1 MLSDLREN
9 QGTITRTQETMTPI
23 EESRPR
29 PIHRHRSSP
38 SLNRKRPASP
48 VSLAD
53 INPRSRFTSV
63 KKRVLH
69 SDVYG
74 TNDDYPQTPT
84 VQSDHQP
91 PSPLRASSPT
101 LSLDQGAPS
110 YASPHTQGNIDDVDL
125 GDAYIDATN
134 EDGMLSPDHAMSLP
148 SPTLSPVT
156 GGINPSHEEY
166 FDAPS
171 HILVHRSPTPLED
184 DDPYTIQ
191 GMLNSYGGYPAIMQ
205 IPALC
210 ETFDTLPPNVQT
222 YVLWQLL
229 KRCQIP
235 TLQFAAHVIAPTLQR
250 DFLADLPLE
259 LSLNILK
266 YLDSRSLC
274 RASAVSRMWR
284 KIVDADD
291 YIWKHRFEEDGFK
304 LSEPDLEKLEAD
316 EEDAFPSRKA
326 SRASVSP
333 TSSRRRGSV
342 PATRRS
348 SRTTSA
354 SRSLKRNSTG
364 NVKAS
369 PKSPAKALPTA
380 KPVSYKEL
388 YRQHFIVRSNWMN
401 PNVRPNHIS
410 FQGHGRNVVT
420 CLQFDSDRVI
430 SGSDDSTINIYDT
443 RTGRLSHTLHG
454 HDGGVWALQY
464 LDNVLVSGS
473 TDRTVRV
480 WDIERAECTQIF
492 YGHTSTVRCLQI
504 IMPRMQPDG
513 EWFPEEP
520 IIVTGSRDST
530 LRVWLL
536 PKRGSQRYLPTP
548 PEAANEETGNSSTS
562 ADPSTSPGTTA
573 PATVSTNP
581 YFLRKLT
588 GHSQSVRALSGAGN
602 TLVSGS
608 YDHTVRVWKISTGE
622 CRWRLQGHIAKV
634 YSVVY
639 DAERDRCFS
648 GSMDHC
654 VKVWSLATGTNIF
667 TLEGTSPRNIKLMAG
682 HSSLVGLLDLSHDY
696 LVSAAADSTLRIWN
710 PDTGKCQHVL
720 SAHTGA
726 ITCFQHNE
734 NMVLSGSDGTLKM
747 WDVRTGEF
755 VRDLLHGLSGVW
767 QIKFDDRRCVA
778 AVQRGGI
785 TWIDVLT
792 FGEEDGRMVRAGGGR
807 MIIPENLN
815 P

>member
-1 MLSDLREN
+1 VLNELREN
-9 QGTITRTQETMTPI
+9 QGTITRTEEAMTPI
-23 EESRPR
+23 EESRSR
-29 PIHRHRSSP
+29 TIQLQHSSS

-53 INPRSRFTSV
+53 VNPRSRYGSL
-63 KKRVLH
+63 KKRVTH

-74 TNDDYPQTPT
+74 GNDEYPQTPT
-84 VQSDHQP
+84 IQSDQQG
-91 PSPLRASSPT
+91 ASSPRGSSPT
-101 LSLDQGAPS
+101 FSLEERAVPS
-110 YASPHTQGNIDDVDL
+110 YASPHTLGHIDDEPMD
-125 GDAYIDATN
+125 DTFPAIDATN

-148 SPTLSPVT
+148 SPTLSPIT
-156 GGINPSHEEY
+156 GAANHPHEY
-166 FDAPS
+166 FGSPTHAL
-171 HILVHRSPTPLED
+171 IHRSPTPLED
-184 DDPYTIQ
+184 DDPYTVQ
-191 GMLNSYGGYPAIMQ
+191 GMLNTYSGYPAIMQ
-205 IPALC
+205 IPAMC
-210 ETFDTLPPNVQT
+210 ETFDVLPPNIQT

-229 KRCQIP
+229 RRCQIP
-235 TLQFAAHVIAPTLQR
+235 TLQFAAKVIEPTLKR

-266 YLDSRSLC
+266 YFDSKSLC
-274 RASAVSRMWR
+274 RAGAVSRTWL

-291 YIWKHRFEEDGFK
+291 YIWKHRFEQDGFK
-304 LSEPDLEKLEAD
+304 LEEAD
-316 EEDAFPSRKA
+316 TERVLEEEEEILPS
-326 SRASVSP
+326 
-333 TSSRRRGSV
+333 
-342 PATRRS
+342 RRS
-348 SRTTSA
+348 SRTSVSSA
-354 SRSLKRNSTG
+354 TGRRRGSFQSTRRSVRLNSIRPIKRNSL
-364 NVKAS
+364 KS
-369 PKSPAKALPTA
+369 PKTSPSKLTLNIP
-380 KPVSYKEL
+380 KPPSYKEL
-388 YRQHFIVRSNWMN
+388 YRHHFIVRSNWMN
-401 PNVRPNHIS
+401 SNVRPRHIS

-430 SGSDDSTINIYDT
+430 SGSDDSTINIYET
-443 RTGRLSHTLHG
+443 RTGRLAHTLHG

-464 LDNVLVSGS
+464 LDNILVSGS

-504 IMPRMQPDG
+504 IMPRLQSDG
-513 EWFPEEP
+513 EYFPEEP

-530 LRVWLL
+530 LRVWSL
-536 PKRGSQRYLPTP
+536 PKKGSAKYLPTP
-548 PEAANEETGNSSTS
+548 PEAANEETNATP
-562 ADPSTSPGTTA
+562 ADATTSPGTTA
-573 PATVSTNP
+573 APATISSNP

-622 CRWRLQGHIAKV
+622 CRWRLQGHTAKV

-639 DAERDRCFS
+639 DVEKDRCFS

-654 VKVWSLATGTNIF
+654 VKVWDLTRGVNLF
-667 TLEGTSPRNIKLMAG
+667 TLEGISFSTLVNVG
-682 HSSLVGLLDLSHDY
+682 HTSLVGLLDLSHDY

-755 VRDLLHGLSGVW
+755 VRDVLHGLSGVW
-767 QIKFDDRRCVA
+767 QIKFDERRCVA
-778 AVQRGGI
+778 AVQRNGV

-807 MIIPENLN
+807 VIIPENLN